1 MKLFFRIMSI
11 VVTATFVF
19 SALPAMSQDK
29 PADTMELVRQK
40 IKTDKKLFVAQNLG
54 LTESEAKAFWPIYET
69 YQKKLSP
76 LMERTL
82 KLVEEFALNYNTMS
96 EDMAQKL
103 VDDHLSIQKERL
115 ELVSEYLS
123 QFRKTLPE
131 KKVARYYQLEN
142 KINAVTSFEIAA
154 RIPLLK

>member
-96 EDMAQKL
+96 EEMAQKL